1 MRLADEP
8 FPGNMRIIEFWLEHP
23 NLGDILE
30 RTPEMEVEWIQ
41 SDVLEPGTR
50 IRMLLWVSGGDFDA
64 FEAAL
69 REDPNVTAPLRNVA
83 VADRRLVQL
92 DLVDEGA
99 ARSFYPLLVQEGI
112 VIQSI
117 RTTVEGCEC
126 QLAFPDQA
134 TVTRFFDHCDRH
146 DIPYEVHRT
155 YEEQSAGTAPTVV
168 LTDAQREAL
177 VTAVEIGYLNV
188 PRDSSLQDL
197 GRTLGISDS
206 AASQRF
212 RRGVKRLIE
221 HVVELPL
228 LERSA

>member
-1 MRLADEP
+1 
-8 FPGNMRIIEFWLEHP
+8 MRIIEFWLDHP
-23 NLGDILE
+23 NLGEVLE
-30 RTPEMEVEWIQ
+30 RTPGMEIEWIQ
-41 SDVLEPGTR
+41 SDVLEPDAR
-50 IRMLLWVSGGDFDA
+50 IRMLVWASGGDFEA
-64 FEAAL
+64 FESAL
-69 REDPNVTAPLRNVA
+69 VDAPNVTAPLRSVE

-92 DLVDEGA
+92 DLVHEGA
-99 ARSFYPLLVQEGI
+99 SRSFYPLLVQEGI
-112 VIQSI
+112 VIQDM
-117 RTTVEGCEC
+117 RATAGGCEC

-134 TVTRFFDHCDRH
+134 TVTRLFDHCDRN
-146 DIPYEVHRT
+146 DIPYDVHRT
-155 YEEQSAGTAPTVV
+155 YEEQSGETTPTVV

-228 LERSA
+228 LDRSA